1 MTFQQIYSIISIKI
15 HLIERFILKIEQ
27 PHKEYHTLAHLVF
40 SCQYHVIFCPKYR
53 RKILTNE
60 IYDRLLEIFAETA
73 EKHQFKIIEQ
83 EIMPD
88 HVHLLID
95 VNPRF
100 GIMQAVTKLKAVS
113 SRQLRKEFP
122 SLKTRLP
129 SLWTRS
135 TFISSVGA
143 VTLEVVKRYIEEQ
156 KGK

>member
-1 MTFQQIYSIISIKI
+1 M
-15 HLIERFILKIEQ
+15 KIEQ
-27 PHKEYHTLAHLVF
+27 PRKEYHTSAHLAY

-53 RKILTNE
+53 RKILVNE
-60 IYDRLLEIFAETA
+60 IYDRLVEIFAETA
-73 EKHQFKIIEQ
+73 SRYQFELIEQ

-100 GIMQAVTKLKAVS
+100 GIMQALTKLKAVS
-113 SRQLRKEFP
+113 SRTLRKEFP

-135 TFISSVGA
+135 AFISSVGA

>member
-1 MTFQQIYSIISIKI
+1 M
-15 HLIERFILKIEQ
+15 KIEQ
-27 PHKEYHTLAHLVF
+27 PRKEYHTSAHLVF

-53 RKILTNE
+53 RKILVNS
-60 IYDRLLEIFAETA
+60 IYDRLVEIFAEVA
-73 EKHQFKIIEQ
+73 AKHQFKIIEQ

-100 GIMQAVTKLKAVS
+100 GIMQAITKLKAVS
-113 SRQLRKEFP
+113 SRTLRKEFP

-135 TFISSVGA
+135 AFISSVGA

>member
-1 MTFQQIYSIISIKI
+1 M
-15 HLIERFILKIEQ
+15 LKIEQ
-27 PHKEYHTLAHLVF
+27 SDKEYHTSAHLVF

-53 RKILTNE
+53 RKIFINE
-60 IYDRLLEIFAETA
+60 LYDRLVEIFAEIA
-73 EKHQFKIIEQ
+73 SKHQFEIIEQ

-88 HVHLLID
+88 HIHLLID

-100 GIMQAVTKLKAVS
+100 GIMQAITRLKAVS
-113 SRQLRKEFP
+113 SRTLRKEFP

-135 TFISSVGA
+135 AFISSVGA

>member
-1 MTFQQIYSIISIKI
+1 MKV
-15 HLIERFILKIEQ
+15 EQ
-27 PHKEYHTLAHLVF
+27 PQKEYHTSAHLVY

-53 RKILTNE
+53 RKILVDA
-60 IYDRLLEIFAETA
+60 IYKRLVEIFAEIAT
-73 EKHQFKIIEQ
+73 KHQFKIIEQ

-88 HVHLLID
+88 HIHLLID

-113 SRQLRKEFP
+113 SRTLRKEFP

>member
-1 MTFQQIYSIISIKI
+1 MQ
-15 HLIERFILKIEQ
+15 IERHEKQ
-27 PHKEYHTLAHLVF
+27 YHTSAHLVY

-53 RKILTNE
+53 RKVLTGE
-60 IYDRLLEIFAETA
+60 IEKRLSEIFAEVAQTY
-73 EKHQFKIIEQ
+73 QFEIIEQ

-88 HVHLLID
+88 HVHLIVD

-100 GIMQAVTKLKAVS
+100 GIMEAVTKLKGIS
-113 SRQLRKEFP
+113 SRTLRKEFS
-122 SLKTRLP
+122 SLRTRLP

-135 TFISSVGA
+135 AFISSVGA

>member
-1 MTFQQIYSIISIKI
+1 MN
-15 HLIERFILKIEQ
+15 IEQ
-27 PHKEYHTLAHLVF
+27 SDKEYHTSTRGAIDGKASKPSAPHLVF

-53 RKILTNE
+53 RKILINE
-60 IYDRLLEIFAETA
+60 IYGRLLEIFAETA
-73 EKHQFKIIEQ
+73 SKHQFEIVEQ

-100 GIMQAVTKLKAVS
+100 GIMQAITKLKAVS
-113 SRQLRKEFP
+113 SRTLRKEFP

-135 TFISSVGA
+135 AFISSVGA

>member
-1 MTFQQIYSIISIKI
+1 MKV
-15 HLIERFILKIEQ
+15 EQ
-27 PHKEYHTLAHLVF
+27 PHKEYHASAHLVY

-53 RKILTNE
+53 RKILINS
-60 IYDRLLEIFAETA
+60 IYNRLVEIFAEIA
-73 EKHQFKIIEQ
+73 QKHQFKIIEQ

-100 GIMQAVTKLKAVS
+100 GIMQALTKLKAVS
-113 SRQLRKEFP
+113 SRTLRKEFP

-135 TFISSVGA
+135 AFISSVGA
-143 VTLEVVKRYIEEQ
+143 VTLEVVKRYIEQQ